1 MAEGGTSDAGVCAH
15 FLGAG
20 GGPSAAL
27 GAPVVVTASC
37 VGLVPSPLEPVRF
50 SFHLALPV

>member
-1 MAEGGTSDAGVCAH
+1 MAEGGTSDWGGCAH
-15 FLGAG
+15 FLGA

-37 VGLVPSPLEPVRF
+37 VGLMPSPLEPVRF